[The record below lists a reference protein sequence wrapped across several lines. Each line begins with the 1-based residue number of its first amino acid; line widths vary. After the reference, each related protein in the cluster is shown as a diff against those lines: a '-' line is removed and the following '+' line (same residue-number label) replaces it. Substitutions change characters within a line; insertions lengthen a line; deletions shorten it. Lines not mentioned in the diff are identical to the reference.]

1 MSLRILVV
9 DDEAEMGAL
18 LTRGLVGEGYVV
30 DLAAD
35 GIEGMSLAAQ
45 TSYDIAVLDVMLPGM
60 SGFEL
65 CRRLREQNR
74 GIAILLLTARD
85 AVDDRVRG
93 LDAGADDYVTKP
105 FSFAELAARLRAL
118 SRRDSIGSATLEVG
132 GLRMNLHRREI
143 AAGGHELRLSRTE
156 FDLLRVLAEHESQ
169 VMPRAEI
176 MDAVWGSGTYIDHN
190 IVDQYVSYVRKKL
203 DAVGSPVRIVTERG
217 VGFRLD
223 AAKP

>member
-105 FSFAELAARLRAL
+105 FSFAELAARLRAI

-132 GLRMNLHRREI
+132 GLRI
-143 AAGGHELRLSRTE
+143 TSTAVKSPPAGTNS
-156 FDLLRVLAEHESQ
+156 A
-169 VMPRAEI
+169 
-176 MDAVWGSGTYIDHN
+176 
-190 IVDQYVSYVRKKL
+190 
-203 DAVGSPVRIVTERG
+203 
-217 VGFRLD
+217 
-223 AAKP
+223 